1 MKRGN
6 LAIIHW
12 NLCALK
18 AIKTKL
24 VTQTEALF
32 SVSKYTVMFR
42 KKKKKKKKIKNET
55 QEIYDPYVSA
65 CFYVNLLMVKI
76 SYTKLRIILSEK
88 NKFALQPVHPF

>member
-42 KKKKKKKKIKNET
+42 EHNTKKKIKNET

-76 SYTKLRIILSEK
+76 NYTKLRIILSEK